1 MPLGRVSQ
9 SPSSMMGPRMAR
21 RVLKN
26 RRIRG
31 FMTGGHVEFRRGRY
45 DAGQHSENEPVFYMP
60 TYAIGDLQGCHASL
74 LRLLDAVK
82 FDPAADRLW
91 FVGDLVNRGP
101 DSLAV
106 LRFVKSLGDS
116 AISVLGNHDLHLL
129 ALAEGF
135 GRVHKGDTLDTILA
149 APDRDEL
156 LDWLRRQKLAWREG
170 EFLMVHAGVLPGWTP
185 DETMQR
191 AAEAEAALQG
201 PHYGDFFGQM
211 YGNAPVAWEER
222 LQGVER
228 LRVIVNAFT
237 RLRYCSAGGEMEFH
251 HKGAPGTQPAG
262 WLPWFEVPGRRS
274 ADTTVIIGHWST
286 LGLLNRQDLI
296 ALDTGCLW
304 GGRLTAV
311 RLEDRQVFAVHCPP
325 MKHPKS

>member
-1 MPLGRVSQ
+1 
-9 SPSSMMGPRMAR
+9 MM
-21 RVLKN
+21 
-26 RRIRG
+26 RG
-31 FMTGGHVEFRRGRY
+31 TQRT
-45 DAGQHSENEPVFYMP
+45 NEPVFYMP
-60 TYAIGDLQGCHASL
+60 TYAIGDLQGCHTAL
-74 LRLLDAVK
+74 LRLLDLLN

-106 LRFVKSLGDS
+106 LRFVRELGDA

-129 ALAEGF
+129 ALAEGH
-135 GRVHKGDTLDTILA
+135 GRAHKGDTLDAVLA

-156 LDWLRRQKLAWREG
+156 LNWLRSRKLAWRDG
-170 EFLMVHAGVLPGWTP
+170 DFLMVHAGVLPAWTP
-185 DETMQR
+185 DDAMQR

-201 PHYGDFFGQM
+201 PHFREFFAQM
-211 YGNAPVAWEER
+211 YGNAPVGWDDALE
-222 LQGVER
+222 GIER

-237 RLRYCSAGGEMEFH
+237 RLRYCSEAGEMEFH

-274 ADTTVIIGHWST
+274 ADTTFVVGHWST
-286 LGLLNRQDLI
+286 LGLINRRDLI

-311 RLEDRQVFAVHCPP
+311 RLEDRQVFSLHCPQ
-325 MKHPKS
+325 MRLPKS

>member
-1 MPLGRVSQ
+1 
-9 SPSSMMGPRMAR
+9 
-21 RVLKN
+21 
-26 RRIRG
+26 
-31 FMTGGHVEFRRGRY
+31 
-45 DAGQHSENEPVFYMP
+45 MP
-60 TYAIGDLQGCHASL
+60 TYAIGDLQGCHTSL
-74 LRLLDAVK
+74 LRLLDVIR

-91 FVGDLVNRGP
+91 LVGDLVNRGP
-101 DSLAV
+101 ESLDV
-106 LRFVKSLGDS
+106 LRTVRKLGDA

-135 GRVHKGDTLDTILA
+135 GRTHKGDTLDEVLA

-156 LDWLRRQKLAWREG
+156 LHWLRQQKLAVREG
-170 EFLMVHAGVLPGWTP
+170 SFLMVHAGVLPAWTA
-185 DETMQR
+185 DDTMQR
-191 AAEAEAALQG
+191 AAEAEATLRG
-201 PHYGDFFGQM
+201 EHYRDFFAQM
-211 YGNAPVAWEER
+211 YGNAPVAWHDG
-222 LQGVER
+222 LHGIER

-237 RLRYCSAGGEMEFH
+237 RLRYCTAEGEMEFH

-274 ADTTVIIGHWST
+274 AEVTCVIGHWST
-286 LGLLNRQDLI
+286 LGLISRDDLI

-325 MKHPKS
+325 LRHPKA